1 MLVNQN
7 LNLDLSIMQRDIVQS
22 ARKCRTLSPASD
34 DIRLPK
40 DYPLA
45 TELNNTETCAKY
57 FVHITVSTASLI

>member
-45 TELNNTETCAKY
+45 TELNDTE
-57 FVHITVSTASLI
+57 I